1 MENIDELINTLLNEK
16 NNFRTENFLNIK
28 MNEFLFNENI
38 ESELLDIKSNIES
51 LNNDFLSFFRK
62 IYYNNFN
69 LRKNIFLKTLT
80 HKNAFYKKIQ
90 KRTYPN
96 MEDPEYF
103 KEQVKIDDI
112 HVTIPLNI
120 KYYNEKNYGSLIN
133 LNPELNIIW
142 ISGPSKIILSYLEK
156 IKKDLEEENNYV
168 SNNYYLLTNS
178 IRTLFNNDKLSNY
191 NGINELNEIETDYY
205 SSINEDNIDNEAQA
219 CLQVNNFN
227 TCFDNK
233 DKLIHFVC
241 TSKKKL
247 CEYMRLYPH
256 KVFIIQPENNI
267 INPNVGMTRNTVLNF
282 CFFCNLKKAL
292 FLDDTIY
299 ELYYKDVDIVQQE
312 SLYSFLN
319 PQILSSSERIVL
331 PKWDFLMN
339 YLFNSDKYMYNKK
352 INQLR
357 ITEKGDYLI
366 DWKNIGYIGFCSG
379 SFLDKSKWE
388 QDFFNSNYIV
398 DYDYIYT
405 DKNSISLRIRN
416 YINNNNTSIEKLQT
430 CTDMLS
436 KSFINP
442 HRPNMILVNCYELKN
457 KNINYNSIHSI
468 GEDIVFSKSIF
479 TSNLQILHINTAFM
493 RPSDNRRPKTC
504 SITNNDEICVLNSDI
519 MDQTEIDKYHS
530 TMFAYKF
537 IDFFIFRG
545 RIIFL
550 QKNGIVGG
558 SGVYGPVKTIV
569 NNIYNYII
577 NQLESKEIEKMCYGR
592 YINNNYNIKT
602 LYPFNINY
610 KDIVIEI
617 NNKHIRKLFDNKI
630 NSIFNKEF
638 IDLITIKY
646 FNGNDISNLTLEKLF
661 EKISDNNFLLKKY
674 IETNINVLN
683 SSPYIG
689 YEKDELTDI
698 INISK
703 GTGMIKYVQDYEF
716 LNFEQY
722 RLFDIF
728 YNNVKEIKYLVN
740 IFYDIINLDKF
751 VFNDYD
757 LYDKKT
763 IDCIKKMI

>member
-1 MENIDELINTLLNEK
+1 
-16 NNFRTENFLNIK
+16 
-28 MNEFLFNENI
+28 
-38 ESELLDIKSNIES
+38 
-51 LNNDFLSFFRK
+51 
-62 IYYNNFN
+62 
-69 LRKNIFLKTLT
+69 
-80 HKNAFYKKIQ
+80 
-90 KRTYPN
+90 
-96 MEDPEYF
+96 
-103 KEQVKIDDI
+103 
-112 HVTIPLNI
+112 
-120 KYYNEKNYGSLIN
+120 
-133 LNPELNIIW
+133 
-142 ISGPSKIILSYLEK
+142 
-156 IKKDLEEENNYV
+156 
-168 SNNYYLLTNS
+168 
-178 IRTLFNNDKLSNY
+178 
-191 NGINELNEIETDYY
+191 
-205 SSINEDNIDNEAQA
+205 
-219 CLQVNNFN
+219 
-227 TCFDNK
+227 
-233 DKLIHFVC
+233 
-241 TSKKKL
+241 
-247 CEYMRLYPH
+247 
-256 KVFIIQPENNI
+256 
-267 INPNVGMTRNTVLNF
+267 
-282 CFFCNLKKAL
+282 
-292 FLDDTIY
+292 
-299 ELYYKDVDIVQQE
+299 
-312 SLYSFLN
+312 
-319 PQILSSSERIVL
+319 
-331 PKWDFLMN
+331 
-339 YLFNSDKYMYNKK
+339 
-352 INQLR
+352 
-357 ITEKGDYLI
+357 
-366 DWKNIGYIGFCSG
+366 
-379 SFLDKSKWE
+379 
-388 QDFFNSNYIV
+388 
-398 DYDYIYT
+398 
-405 DKNSISLRIRN
+405 
-416 YINNNNTSIEKLQT
+416 
-430 CTDMLS
+430 
-436 KSFINP
+436 
-442 HRPNMILVNCYELKN
+442 
-457 KNINYNSIHSI
+457 
-468 GEDIVFSKSIF
+468 
-479 TSNLQILHINTAFM
+479 
-493 RPSDNRRPKTC
+493 
-504 SITNNDEICVLNSDI
+504 

-763 IDCIKKMI
+763 IDCIKKNDLMNIYLFGRQNESASEIRYYILNLFSVNVKINKVIDLINNYIPTNKNNIINILFSFYQLNNTDTYNYNIKKELNSIFDNVLDFFKNQNLIVVDTINLKLLEINTKTVKIVDLHFKSKYLKYKEKYLKYKREICKI